1 MSVLKRTL
9 DEMQIQ
15 MVSVKQTYS
24 QLVVGQCVI
33 EEDTGEDDG
42 EDGGEEE
49 EPTDED
55 TEEELP

>member
-1 MSVLKRTL
+1 
-9 DEMQIQ
+9 MQIQ